1 MKIAILVQN
10 ISSLGGVEV
19 VSIWLAKKL
28 SELHEVEIVSC
39 IKDER
44 HTFENSDGLK
54 IDFLD
59 LDNNSQRLSSDDYIK
74 IRDFFSNRQ
83 FDIVILQAGTA
94 IKKCCLLS
102 DLKLCKIISDYSRI
116 YYVLHESPKYHLKRY
131 NTDHDG
137 LLKFALKI
145 IYHKI
150 RYAHGVTTF
159 FRKSKKYIFRFVTL
173 SKGCQK
179 EMKDCYNLDS
189 IVMYN
194 PYIFDKKEID
204 FSEKENTVLYAG
216 RLSPEKDVRL
226 MLDSWKLLKNS
237 NNWKLKIIGDGNQK
251 EFLENY
257 VHTEQIFNVE
267 FLGVLSHD
275 EVLKEFQKSKIFMLV
290 SFFEGFP
297 TVISEAMNYKNV
309 PLVTRYEGFSDEL
322 LKYNNSFICSRNLV
336 EISEKLETLM
346 FSADVLK
353 SFAENGY
360 SQCRKFYDFLEKQNY
375 NLGEYK

>member
-10 ISSLGGVEV
+10 IATLGGVEV

-39 IKDER
+39 INDER
-44 HTFENSDGLK
+44 HTFEKSDSLK

-59 LDNNSQRLSSDDYIK
+59 LDNNSQRLYSDDYIK
-74 IRDFFSNRQ
+74 IRNFFSNKQ

-94 IKKCCLLS
+94 IKNCCLLS
-102 DLKLCKIISDYSRI
+102 DVKLCRIISYYSRL

-131 NTDHDG
+131 NTEHDG
-137 LLKFALKI
+137 LLKFALKT

-150 RYAHGVTTF
+150 RYAYGVRTF

-179 EMKDCYNLDS
+179 EMKDCYNINS
-189 IVMYN
+189 VVMYN
-194 PYIFDKKEID
+194 PYQFDNREID
-204 FSEKENTVLYAG
+204 FSKKENAVLYAG

-226 MLDSWKLLKNS
+226 ILDSWNLLKNL
-237 NNWKLKIIGDGNQK
+237 NNWKLKIIGDGNQRD
-251 EFLENY
+251 FLENY
-257 VHTEQIFNVE
+257 VRTEQIFNVE
-267 FLGVLSHD
+267 FLGALPHG
-275 EVLKEFQKSKIFMLV
+275 EVMKEFQKSKIFMLT

-297 TVISEAMNYKNV
+297 TVISEAMNYKTV
-309 PLVTRYEGFSDEL
+309 PIVTRYEGFSDEL
-322 LKYNNSFICSRNLV
+322 LKADNSFICSRNPL

-346 FSADVLK
+346 LDDELLK

-360 SQCRKFYDFLEKQNY
+360 SQCKEFYDFLEKQNY
-375 NLGEYK
+375 KLGEYK